1 MKVVEKSTQLDPETV
16 EAIGQA
22 ETQLPELKYPELH
35 AVHF

>member
-1 MKVVEKSTQLDPETV
+1 VNAAEKSTQSDPETD